1 MFNSLTLR
9 QRLLAIIVLSG
20 GAFLIFG
27 LLYILD
33 YRNTLIEKVIM
44 LENSQQSRHLANAQL
59 TETDQVASASNQMA
73 ASSAEMAEHA
83 DATL

>member
-1 MFNSLTLR
+1 
-9 QRLLAIIVLSG
+9 
-20 GAFLIFG
+20 
-27 LLYILD
+27 
-33 YRNTLIEKVIM
+33 M